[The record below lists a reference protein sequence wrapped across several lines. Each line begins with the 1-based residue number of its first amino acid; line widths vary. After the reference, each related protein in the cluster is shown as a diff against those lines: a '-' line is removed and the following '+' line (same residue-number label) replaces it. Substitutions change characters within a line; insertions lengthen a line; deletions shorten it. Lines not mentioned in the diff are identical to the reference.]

1 MAGISGRLPRIATD
15 GESGMALGAFR
26 HLAADV
32 PSCARALDSGPK
44 AACTIRPICPRACHY
59 SGLWV
64 ALHWLIAV
72 LVIVLAFVTNW
83 EMGRMAEVMEKGI
96 APSLASRIGADL
108 HVAFGV
114 TVFLVATV
122 RVGACLYRGAS
133 PLPDDEP
140 LAMRLVPHL
149 ISPAV
154 PTAVRTM
161 RPGA

>member
-44 AACTIRPICPRACHY
+44 AACTIRPIGPRACHY

-64 ALHWLIAV
+64 ALHWIIV
-72 LVIVLAFVTNW
+72 VQVIVLAFVTNW
-83 EMGRMAEVMEKGI
+83 AMGRMAEIMEKGI
-96 APSLASRIGADL
+96 APSLASRIGAYL

-114 TVFLVATV
+114 TVFLIATV
-122 RVGACLYRGAS
+122 RVGARLYGGAS
-133 PLPDDEP
+133 PLPGDKP
-140 LAMRLVPHL
+140 LEMQLVPHL
-149 ISPAV
+149 ISPEV
-154 PTAVRTM
+154 PTAMRTM
-161 RPGA
+161 SPGA